1 MPESRDLVTVT
12 RNDILTC
19 LGVIL
24 SERLKLTLERDSLRE
39 DVGLLGQGIGID
51 SIEVLQ
57 IVAAIEEQFSLIVD
71 DHELKTDNFSTIGS
85 LVTFI
90 QRKLA
95 L

>member
-51 SIEVLQ
+51 SIEMLQ

-90 QRKLA
+90 QGKLA